1 MGMTVYREARP
12 LIRDADILLFSG
24 NGFVSTAIER
34 VTHSE
39 YSHVELAESRY
50 GRIMSLGAVG
60 VGVRYQ
66 PLSLTLRQG
75 DYTRVDVYR
84 LKPGI
89 PFDSDALFR
98 FAFANLGKPY
108 AFLNLVGIW
117 ANETL
122 NVSGLINSPRIKDT
136 DAFICSGFVSR
147 GYTAGGRDLRA
158 DVNDP
163 ITTPEQIGE
172 SQFIE
177 KILAFEPGEINE
189 TD

>member
-1 MGMTVYREARP
+1 MTVYREARP

-24 NGFVSTAIER
+24 NGFVSSAIER

-60 VGVRYQ
+60 AGVRYQ

-98 FAFANLGKPY
+98 FAFASLGKPY

-117 ANETL
+117 ANETF

-177 KILAFEPGEINE
+177 KALAFEPGEINE